1 MPAGGSV
8 LRRMNTNPGLTVLN
22 EAAPRYPRRTG
33 DKGEVSDTHAQVN
46 RPRHD
51 RCPAH
56 RPVGGPGK
64 SRRGEQYE
72 CGQGDVMERAPG
84 HPNPGRRR
92 RQTHDNP
99 ADTRHSK
106 SRSMPKGEQC
116 QPVTKLVGNNKDD
129 GDRDNM
135 TTSVRPKRPPEALRD
150 RAHAAK

>member
-1 MPAGGSV
+1 MRLPCGVRDARATRARS
-8 LRRMNTNPGLTVLN
+8 P
-22 EAAPRYPRRTG
+22 
-33 DKGEVSDTHAQVN
+33 DTPAQVN

-56 RPVGGPGK
+56 RPVGGPRK

-72 CGQGDVMERAPG
+72 WGQGDVIERTPG
-84 HPNPGRRR
+84 RPNPERGR

-99 ADTRHSK
+99 ADTRHSE

-129 GDRDNM
+129 GDHDNHDHIGQA
-135 TTSVRPKRPPEALRD
+135 EA
-150 RAHAAK
+150 AS